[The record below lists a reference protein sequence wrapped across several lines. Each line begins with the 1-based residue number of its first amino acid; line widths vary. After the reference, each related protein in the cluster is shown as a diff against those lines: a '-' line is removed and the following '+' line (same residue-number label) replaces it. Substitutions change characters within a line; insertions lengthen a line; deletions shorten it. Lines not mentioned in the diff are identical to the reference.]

1 MVQIVT
7 DSTSDLSREEQ
18 EQLRVRVIPLTVH
31 FEDGSYQ
38 DGVDLSHEEFYE
50 KLAVAEK
57 LPTTS
62 QVNPETFAALFQSY
76 VDAGDEVVALFI
88 SGELS
93 GTCQSAR
100 IAAQMVD
107 PERVH
112 VLDSRNVTFALGLLV
127 RQAAQLRDEGKTAG
141 EIVSQIEE
149 LIGRVRLVAVVD
161 TLKYLKMGGRLSTA
175 SAVVGGILGINP
187 IIALE
192 GGRVEAIGKVRGRK
206 AAFEFMAKFL
216 AQHPV
221 DPAYPVAF
229 GHSNAPAL
237 LEECRSYFTPL
248 IGTDRLV
255 SGGIGCI
262 VGTHAGPGATGFAYV
277 EAAR

>member
-7 DSTSDLSREEQ
+7 DSTSDLSLEEQ
-18 EQLRVRVIPLTVH
+18 KRLRVKVVPLTVH

-50 KLAVAEK
+50 KLAVVEK

-62 QVNPETFAALFQSY
+62 QVNPETFSALFQSY
-76 VDAGDEVVALFI
+76 VDAGDEVVAIFI

-100 IAAQMVD
+100 IAAELVD
-107 PERVH
+107 PTRVH

-127 RQAAQLRDEGKTAG
+127 RQAARLRDEGYTAG
-141 EIVSQIEE
+141 EIVRQLEE
-149 LIGRVRLVAVVD
+149 LVDRVRLVAVVD
-161 TLKYLKMGGRLSTA
+161 TLKYLKMGGRLSTT
-175 SAVVGGILGINP
+175 SAVIGGILGINP
-187 IIALE
+187 IIAIE
-192 GGRVEAIGKVRGRK
+192 GGKVEAIGKARGRK

-216 AQHPV
+216 EEHPA
-221 DPAYPVAF
+221 DLAYPVTF

-237 LEECRSYFTPL
+237 LEECRAYFTPL
-248 IGTDRLV
+248 LGTDEV
-255 SGGIGCI
+255 DCGGIGCI